1 MSQELTLQDAQK
13 FLQHNNAVNL
23 SEFKSIA
30 DAAAEALAKH
40 KGTLWLDG
48 LTTLSDAAAE
58 ALAKH
63 KHEGILYLSGLTT
76 LSDAAAEALAKREGT
91 LYLSGL
97 TTLSDAA
104 AEALAKHEGT
114 LYLSGLTTLSDA
126 AAEALAKH
134 EGALDLDGVAKAA
147 VMRARKKL
155 KQGKYIARR
164 TALQETGTTYANS
177 ISGLLETNLNFW
189 SIYENNVNQT
199 THLRYGQ
206 IFDSLDNGLAII
218 DDHQTLLNYIACYGG
233 HHYHKLQTSF
243 DALFPKIPANSNIEI
258 IDYGCGQGL
267 ATTAFYDYML
277 RSTKNFAVENIIL
290 IEPSLLSL
298 KRGILHLNHFI
309 NHKQQDTE
317 IKRINKMLDDVTETE
332 LRTSNPTI
340 KVHLFSNIL
349 DVTTFDLSLL
359 ARKIEN
365 AQKGI
370 NYFVCVSP
378 DNLTAEERIFNFK
391 RSFAHTDIT
400 DIPSTSQQIL
410 GKVYNFTKKQWQD
423 DYKITI
429 CQSIFKCNFGTAT

>member
-1 MSQELTLQDAQK
+1 MTPENK
-13 FLQHNNAVNL
+13 
-23 SEFKSIA
+23 
-30 DAAAEALAKH
+30 
-40 KGTLWLDG
+40 
-48 LTTLSDAAAE
+48 
-58 ALAKH
+58 
-63 KHEGILYLSGLTT
+63 
-76 LSDAAAEALAKREGT
+76 
-91 LYLSGL
+91 
-97 TTLSDAA
+97 
-104 AEALAKHEGT
+104 
-114 LYLSGLTTLSDA
+114 
-126 AAEALAKH
+126 
-134 EGALDLDGVAKAA
+134 
-147 VMRARKKL
+147 
-155 KQGKYIARR
+155 ARR
-164 TALQETGTTYANS
+164 TALQEAGTTYANS

-243 DALFPKIPANSNIEI
+243 DALFPQIPANSNIEI